1 MPRLSLALPAMLSVL
16 VAPSAAQAAEGFVGV
31 TERGSIVRFTDE
43 SPYSLTTPKRATG
56 LAPGERLVALGRGQ
70 RGVVAVGSSARL
82 YALDP
87 VTAQATPIGSP
98 FPQGLRGS
106 RFSIAAAPNSDRA
119 RLLSDVGQDLVVDL
133 LTGAT
138 QDGPGLRRA
147 EDGAPVR
154 PAADLTP
161 QGAIFGVQLGPPV
174 YLRELARGTT
184 TMAESPLQVPTDIGV
199 GEPLAFQLGEGGRAY
214 VVAVATD
221 RQRDRQSVFLTIDV
235 ATGRFA
241 PPLGRAFQAFGRR
254 ITTFAALGE
263 VADDH
268 AAPRLRVSLPRRLS
282 ARALLDRRLPLRA
295 RSDEAGQL
303 TVSLRIGGRAAGFG
317 FSTRDTPGRFQLANF
332 DLTARERRRVRAG
345 VGRRAQVVVGV
356 NDLKGN
362 RRRVVRT
369 VRITR

>member
-1 MPRLSLALPAMLSVL
+1 MLRLSLALPALFSLLAV
-16 VAPSAAQAAEGFVGV
+16 PSAAQAAEGFVGV

-43 SPYSLTTPKRATG
+43 SPYSLTTPKRPTG
-56 LAPGERLVALGRGQ
+56 LAPGERLVALARGE

-87 VTAQATPIGSP
+87 VSARATAIGPP

-138 QDGPGLRRA
+138 QDGPGLRGA

-184 TMAESPLQVPTDIGV
+184 TMAESPLQTPSDVGI

-214 VVAVATD
+214 VVAVATE

-241 PPLGRAFQAFGRR
+241 PPVGRAFQAFGRR
-254 ITTFAALGE
+254 LTTFAALGT

-268 AAPRLRVSLPRRLS
+268 RAPRISVRLPSRVS
-282 ARALLDRRLPLRA
+282 ARAVLDRRLPLRV
-295 RSDEAGQL
+295 RSDEAAQV

-317 FSTRDTPGRFQLANF
+317 FATRDTPGRFELTNF
-332 DLTARERRRVRAG
+332 DLVGRERRRLRAG
-345 VGRRAQVVVGV
+345 IGRRAQVVVGV
-356 NDLKGN
+356 NDPKGN

-369 VRITR
+369 VRIIR